1 MPPLLSILPNIQFI
15 YQIVENLLD
24 YTDSERD
31 LGLDINPKLNFNVHC
46 NRIISKANQ
55 MLGLTKRT
63 CYFVNDSNR
72 RRALY
77 LALVRSQFEHCSVI
91 WRPNGKTL
99 LQSFENIQKRA
110 IKWILFEEN
119 IRYNTLATYIQKCR
133 QVDLL
138 PISGR
143 FDLTE
148 LILFHKIVYELSA
161 IKRPFYLSFFSG
173 VSRL

>member
-1 MPPLLSILPNIQFI
+1 MCI
-15 YQIVENLLD
+15 
-24 YTDSERD
+24 RD
-31 LGLDINPKLNFNVHC
+31 RN
-46 NRIISKANQ
+46 S
-55 MLGLTKRT
+55 
-63 CYFVNDSNR
+63 
-72 RRALY
+72 
-77 LALVRSQFEHCSVI
+77 
-91 WRPNGKTL
+91 KTL
-99 LQSFENIQKRA
+99 LQKFESLQKRA

-173 VSRL
+173 VSRLRSTHFDRLTIISSVHPRTNSRNSRNALGNSFFYRTHLKWNNLPLDIRDKSDPVKFKKALAKHIWCNLTTNSVSSSDEEDLLDTG